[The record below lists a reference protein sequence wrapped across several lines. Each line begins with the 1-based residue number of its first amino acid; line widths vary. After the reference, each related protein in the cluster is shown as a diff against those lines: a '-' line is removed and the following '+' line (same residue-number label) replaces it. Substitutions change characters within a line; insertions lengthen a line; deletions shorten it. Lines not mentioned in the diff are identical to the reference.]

1 MKKAR
6 TIQIILIPI
15 IIFQIG
21 CLSYLQYESKR
32 DDPISQ
38 LGDRHYVR
46 LDSTWT
52 TEQAQALLKVFNS
65 ISTKINTPNSVWTL
79 SDSQKEDIKIESQTD
94 QTNIA
99 VKRDIFLTGGAQSNS
114 SHDKRLFYAVVKFI
128 TADGTNREALKLILK
143 ERYGINV
150 DIASYELLTQNTTRE
165 TASHYSDFKNEDLM
179 VFISILEEFP
189 KALQKIPQLR
199 YIICRTDNDI
209 RSPGLAWTH
218 SGYIEFAEFIF
229 GRSNVD
235 DTRRLIAHEKAH
247 FLWSHLF
254 PEQLKQDWAKLG
266 GWYQNRDSG
275 TGWSTTKDRKE
286 FVTDYAYK
294 NNPNEDM
301 ADSLAYYLVYPD
313 KLRACNMAK
322 YDFIHE
328 RIMLMYGTRYMPP
341 DMLLS
346 K

>member
-1 MKKAR
+1 MKR
-6 TIQIILIPI
+6 TVKYILFTVI

-21 CLSYLQYESKR
+21 CLSYLQYERKE

-38 LGDRHYVR
+38 LGVRHFVR

-52 TEQAQALLKVFNS
+52 TEQAQALLKAFSS
-65 ISTKINTPNSVWTL
+65 ISTRINTPNSVWTL
-79 SDSQKEDIKIESQTD
+79 SDNQKEDIKIESQAG
-94 QTNIA
+94 QTNIV
-99 VKRDIFLTGGAQSNS
+99 VKRDIFLTEGAQSNS
-114 SHDKRLFYAVVKFI
+114 SHDKRLFYAVVEFI
-128 TADGTNREALKLILK
+128 TEDGTNREALKLILK

-150 DIASYELLTQNTTRE
+150 DVASYELLTQNTTRE

-189 KALQKIPQLR
+189 KALQKMPQLR
-199 YIICRTDNDI
+199 YIICRIDNDI
-209 RSPGLAWTH
+209 RAPGVAWTH

-254 PEQLKQDWAKLG
+254 PEQIKQDWAKLG
-266 GWYQNRDSG
+266 GWHENKDSG
-275 TGWSTTKDRKE
+275 IGWSTTKDRKE
-286 FVTDYAYK
+286 FVTDYAYQ

-301 ADSLAYYLVYPD
+301 AESLSFFLVTPD
-313 KLRACNMAK
+313 KLRACNLAK
-322 YDFIHE
+322 YEFIE
-328 RIMLMYGTRYMPP
+328 KQIMIPYGTRYIPP
-341 DMLLS
+341 DG
-346 K
+346 